1 MIIVGKNMKNSYT
14 ISRIVIS
21 VLAGVISVI
30 ALHNE
35 HITLMLGAT
44 VLITVVAL
52 VMSFLATPV
61 SKQMI
66 AMGDRIMNKYL
77 RAFYYFM
84 LLPFILVV
92 VYLLWILIYNF
103 LHHMESAE
111 MGEALGQAL
120 IALFLGVV
128 VFIMFIVPYVQ
139 SLIVLLLRV
148 KRKDNNTLN

>member
-1 MIIVGKNMKNSYT
+1 
-14 ISRIVIS
+14 
-21 VLAGVISVI
+21 
-30 ALHNE
+30 
-35 HITLMLGAT
+35 
-44 VLITVVAL
+44 
-52 VMSFLATPV
+52 
-61 SKQMI
+61 
-66 AMGDRIMNKYL
+66 
-77 RAFYYFM
+77 M

-148 KRKDNNTLN
+148 KREDNNTLN

>member
-1 MIIVGKNMKNSYT
+1 MKNSYT

-21 VLAGVISVI
+21 VLAGIISLIVW
-30 ALHNE
+30 HNE

-66 AMGDRIMNKYL
+66 GIGDRIMNKYL
-77 RAFYYFM
+77 RVFYYFM

-92 VYLLWILIYNF
+92 VYLLWRLIYYF
-103 LHHMESAE
+103 FERMERSAE
-111 MGEALGQAL
+111 MGEALGKAL
-120 IALFLGVV
+120 LAVFLGVV
-128 VFIMFIVPYVQ
+128 VLIVFIVPYVQ
-139 SLIVLLLRV
+139 SQIVLLLRV
-148 KRKDNNTLN
+148 RRKDNNTLN

>member
-1 MIIVGKNMKNSYT
+1 MKNSYT

-21 VLAGVISVI
+21 VLAGVISLI

-66 AMGDRIMNKYL
+66 GIGDRIMNKYL
-77 RAFYYFM
+77 RVFYYFM

-92 VYLLWILIYNF
+92 VYLLWRLIYYF
-103 LHHMESAE
+103 FERMERSAE
-111 MGEALGQAL
+111 MGEALGKAL
-120 IALFLGVV
+120 LAVFLGVV
-128 VFIMFIVPYVQ
+128 VLIVFIVPYVQ

-148 KRKDNNTLN
+148 RRKDNNTLN

>member
-1 MIIVGKNMKNSYT
+1 MIIVGKNMKKTYT

-21 VLAGVISVI
+21 VLAGVISLI
-30 ALHNE
+30 AFHNE

-77 RAFYYFM
+77 RAFYAFAIHSSGC
-84 LLPFILVV
+84 LSFVDINL
-92 VYLLWILIYNF
+92 
-103 LHHMESAE
+103 
-111 MGEALGQAL
+111 
-120 IALFLGVV
+120 
-128 VFIMFIVPYVQ
+128 
-139 SLIVLLLRV
+139 
-148 KRKDNNTLN
+148 

>member
-1 MIIVGKNMKNSYT
+1 MKNSYT

-21 VLAGVISVI
+21 VLAGIISLIVW
-30 ALHNE
+30 HNE

-66 AMGDRIMNKYL
+66 GIGDRIMNKYL
-77 RAFYYFM
+77 RVFYYFM

-103 LHHMESAE
+103 FEGMERSAE
-111 MGEALGQAL
+111 MGEALGKAL
-120 IALFLGVV
+120 LAVFLGVV
-128 VFIMFIVPYVQ
+128 VLIVFIVPYVQ

-148 KRKDNNTLN
+148 RRKDNNTLN

>member
-1 MIIVGKNMKNSYT
+1 MKNSYT

-21 VLAGVISVI
+21 VLAGVVSLI
-30 ALHNE
+30 AFHNE

-66 AMGDRIMNKYL
+66 GIGDRIMNKYL
-77 RAFYYFM
+77 RVFYYFM

-103 LHHMESAE
+103 FKLMEQSAE
-111 MGEALGQAL
+111 MGEALSKAL
-120 IALFLGVV
+120 IAVFLSVV
-128 VFIMFIVPYVQ
+128 VLIVFIVPYVQ

-148 KRKDNNTLN
+148 RRKDNNTLS

>member
-1 MIIVGKNMKNSYT
+1 MKNCYA
-14 ISRIVIS
+14 ISRIVIC
-21 VLAGVISVI
+21 VLAGIISLIVF
-30 ALHNE
+30 HNE
-35 HITLMLGAT
+35 DIALMLGGT

-52 VMSFLATPV
+52 VMSFLTTPI

-66 AMGDRIMNKYL
+66 GIGNRIKNKFL
-77 RAFYYFM
+77 RVFYYLM
-84 LLPFILVV
+84 LLPFILAV

-103 LHHMESAE
+103 FYHMEATDL
-111 MGEALGQAL
+111 GEALGQAL

-148 KRKDNNTLN
+148 NRKDNDTLN